1 MRMRNSRTQR
11 RSFAFALYL
20 NAAVL
25 IAILV
30 VLLGRD
36 GSSFPRILPAAMA
49 QNQLPM
55 AGGAG
60 VFVVPAQLASNS
72 YGVYLMDVDAQTL
85 CTYWFDPS
93 KKQLQLVAARNFR
106 WDRRL
111 GHFNTGAPSP
121 EEAKQIFELEQNG
134 GRVLER
140 PTEKPSV
147 EAPAKQD

>member
-1 MRMRNSRTQR
+1 MWMRNSRTQR
-11 RSFAFALYL
+11 RSLAFALYL
-20 NAAVL
+20 NAALL

-30 VLLGRD
+30 VLLSRN
-36 GSSFPRILPAAMA
+36 GSSFPQILPAAYA
-49 QNQLPM
+49 QNQQPI

-60 VFVVPAQLASNS
+60 VFITPAQFAINS

-85 CTYWFDPS
+85 CAYQFDG
-93 KKQLQLVAARNFR
+93 KQLRLLAARNFR

-111 GHFNTGAPSP
+111 GRFNSGLPSP
-121 EEAKQIFELEQNG
+121 EEAKQIYDLEQNG